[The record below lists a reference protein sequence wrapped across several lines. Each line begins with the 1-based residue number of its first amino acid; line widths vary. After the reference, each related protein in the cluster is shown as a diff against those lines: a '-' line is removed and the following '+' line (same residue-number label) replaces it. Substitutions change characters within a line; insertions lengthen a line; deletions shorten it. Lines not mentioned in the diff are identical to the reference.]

1 MIQYWWKDLF
11 DRNNNWQGLEPTL
24 KSSQRTDVAMEMLSG
39 RYGRM
44 ALQVS
49 GETLFWASMLKD
61 HSGVWL
67 VFNADHSACQTLL
80 PAVTSEDI
88 EGIKSKGERAWTGEW
103 CRYFFP
109 AINECASA
117 SSVSSP
123 MADKADGGQIFIT
136 EIIRTACSCK

>member
-103 CRYFFP
+103 CRYFP
-109 AINECASA
+109 GN
-117 SSVSSP
+117 
-123 MADKADGGQIFIT
+123 
-136 EIIRTACSCK
+136 

>member
-103 CRYFFP
+103 CRYFSRQLMNAP
-109 AINECASA
+109 VPLLSLRRWLIR
-117 SSVSSP
+117 P
-123 MADKADGGQIFIT
+123 MEAKYSLPKWL
-136 EIIRTACSCK
+136 C